1 MKLNKEILLNVK
13 NLCVR
18 TLENSKHQNLID
30 GVSFDIKK
38 NEIVGL
44 IGESGSGKSLTSL
57 SILGLLEKNKFNIS
71 GEIIFNGN
79 NLLDLDNNAMMEI
92 RGSEIS
98 MIFQEPMSALNPTMK
113 IGKQIF
119 EVFKAHKN
127 LSFKNTTERIKKLIK
142 KVKLD
147 NVENLLDKYP
157 HQISGGQKQ
166 RVMIV
171 MALSCN
177 PQLLIADEPTTA
189 LDVTI
194 QKEIIEILKNL
205 QKSEK
210 LSILFISHD
219 LRLVSNISDKIL
231 IMKNGKI
238 IEQGSNKNIINYPKE
253 NYTKALL
260 SLIIH
265 DKKRLKKLPT
275 VESFDKNFKEEA
287 ETKKERNKRIKNIYS
302 GKPILEIKNVSKFYN
317 TSKNLSRNNK
327 SFNAL
332 SQISLKLFKGETLGL
347 IGESGSGKTTLS
359 NAILKIHEFEKGEIL
374 FKGKDISKIKEREL
388 LEFRKN
394 VQIIFQDPYASL
406 NPLQNI
412 FQIISE
418 PIKFHRICLKNEVYE
433 KCKELISDVGL
444 NENFL
449 SRYPHELSG
458 GQRQRVCIA
467 RAISVNPEVLI
478 CDESVSALDVSI
490 QATVLNL
497 LNLLKKKYNFTY
509 IFISHDLSVVKYM
522 SDKIIVLY
530 NGKIVDYQDADLLFE
545 KPKDNYTKK
554 LIKASY

>member
-1 MKLNKEILLNVK
+1 M
-13 NLCVR
+13 
-18 TLENSKHQNLID
+18 
-30 GVSFDIKK
+30 F
-38 NEIVGL
+38 
-44 IGESGSGKSLTSL
+44 
-57 SILGLLEKNKFNIS
+57 
-71 GEIIFNGN
+71 
-79 NLLDLDNNAMMEI
+79 
-92 RGSEIS
+92 
-98 MIFQEPMSALNPTMK
+98 
-113 IGKQIF
+113 
-119 EVFKAHKN
+119 
-127 LSFKNTTERIKKLIK
+127 
-142 KVKLD
+142 
-147 NVENLLDKYP
+147 
-157 HQISGGQKQ
+157 
-166 RVMIV
+166 
-171 MALSCN
+171 
-177 PQLLIADEPTTA
+177 
-189 LDVTI
+189 
-194 QKEIIEILKNL
+194 
-205 QKSEK
+205 
-210 LSILFISHD
+210 
-219 LRLVSNISDKIL
+219 
-231 IMKNGKI
+231 
-238 IEQGSNKNIINYPKE
+238 
-253 NYTKALL
+253 
-260 SLIIH
+260 
-265 DKKRLKKLPT
+265 
-275 VESFDKNFKEEA
+275 
-287 ETKKERNKRIKNIYS
+287 
-302 GKPILEIKNVSKFYN
+302 
-317 TSKNLSRNNK
+317 RNNK